1 MSTPTLAYTT
11 TTGDALVTRMAVA
24 LDALDGGYSINPRN
38 GRDVAEGFA
47 VAVYPEREQQYAQT
61 VTPDEVS
68 AFVFANADLLAQ
80 PGHVAGGWRDPSD
93 GVAYL
98 DVSRVVST
106 REAAEA
112 LGRRHNQL
120 AYFDFAAGQSVPIEP

>member
-1 MSTPTLAYTT
+1 MTSTITHTT
-11 TTGDALVTRMAVA
+11 TTADALVTRMAFA
-24 LDALDGGYSINPRN
+24 LDSMDGGYSVNPRT
-38 GRDVAEGFA
+38 GGDVAEGFA

-61 VTPDEVS
+61 VTPREVS
-68 AFVFANADLLAQ
+68 DYVFANADLLAQ

-120 AYFDFAAGQSVPIEP
+120 AYFDFAAGRSVPIES

>member
-1 MSTPTLAYTT
+1 MTSTITYTT
-11 TTGDALVTRMAVA
+11 TSADALVTRMASA
-24 LDALDGGYSINPRN
+24 LDRLDGGYSVNPRT
-38 GRDVAEGFA
+38 GGDVAEGFA

-61 VTPDEVS
+61 VSPDEVS
-68 AFVFANADLLAQ
+68 AYVFANADLLAQ
-80 PGHVAGGWRDPSD
+80 PGHVAGGWRDPAD

-112 LGRRHNQL
+112 LGRKHNQL
-120 AYFDFAAGQSVPIEP
+120 AYFDFAAGQSVPILP